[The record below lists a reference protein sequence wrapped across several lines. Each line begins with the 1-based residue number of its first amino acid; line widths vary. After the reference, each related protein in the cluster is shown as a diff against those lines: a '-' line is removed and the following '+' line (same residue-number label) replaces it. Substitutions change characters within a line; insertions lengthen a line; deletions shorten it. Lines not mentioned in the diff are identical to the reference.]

1 MGGSSQG
8 PSQDLGPRMA
18 CGTGGS
24 LGSLNGSK
32 GWDLQAVSV
41 HWDGSVHCSGPSLRP
56 ASGVDPVSLGN
67 TETASETPSAV
78 VGMKPGSGHIPL
90 QGAGKVC
97 IDVGLHRC
105 NCGPTP
111 GLSWVRARTCW
122 NRVKHPLSL
131 RLSRRRP
138 FPPSRCARERGSRI
152 LGFTNAHPTVRPPCP
167 GLTPLLMVT
176 GPPTVPAD
184 RRRVR
189 TPRQQRV
196 PNNRRWQFLPLVV
209 QCFRDSEPLTAA
221 EGGRKLAGA
230 WAGCSADRWLE
241 PPQAGKL
248 GSENEDG
255 HREQG
260 GQAAKLKSGGRC
272 HARLA
277 RSRTGDPARP
287 SRHTRGPKTWDRV
300 QGTEGIPLQPP
311 AEAEERQLTNGWPG
325 SWNPGRLTSR
335 RRRFEEVE
343 PCAGHCDPGESPS
356 EPCGVMAFTPVDSS
370 CPR

>member
-1 MGGSSQG
+1 M
-8 PSQDLGPRMA
+8 
-18 CGTGGS
+18 
-24 LGSLNGSK
+24 
-32 GWDLQAVSV
+32 
-41 HWDGSVHCSGPSLRP
+41 
-56 ASGVDPVSLGN
+56 GN
-67 TETASETPSAV
+67 TETANETPSAV
-78 VGMKPGSGHIPL
+78 VGMEPGSGHIPL

-105 NCGPTP
+105 DCGPAP
-111 GLSWVRARTCW
+111 GPSWVRARTCW
-122 NRVKHPLSL
+122 NRAKHPLSL

-152 LGFTNAHPTVRPPCP
+152 LGFTNAHPAVRPPGP

-196 PNNRRWQFLPLVV
+196 PNNRWWQFLPLVV

-221 EGGRKLAGA
+221 KGGRKLAGA
-230 WAGCSADRWLE
+230 WACCSADRWLE

-260 GQAAKLKSGGRC
+260 GQAAKLKSG
-272 HARLA
+272 
-277 RSRTGDPARP
+277 
-287 SRHTRGPKTWDRV
+287 
-300 QGTEGIPLQPP
+300 
-311 AEAEERQLTNGWPG
+311 
-325 SWNPGRLTSR
+325 
-335 RRRFEEVE
+335 
-343 PCAGHCDPGESPS
+343 
-356 EPCGVMAFTPVDSS
+356 
-370 CPR
+370 